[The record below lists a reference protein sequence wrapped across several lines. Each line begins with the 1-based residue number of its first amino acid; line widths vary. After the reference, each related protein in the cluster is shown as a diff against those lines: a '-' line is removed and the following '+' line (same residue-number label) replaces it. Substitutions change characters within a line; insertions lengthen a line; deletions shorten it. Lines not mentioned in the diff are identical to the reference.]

1 MYNNTNLLQG
11 VISRW
16 KEKEEGGW
24 EGREEGRKETLALI
38 YEKGNV
44 MKVHIVKKKEIKLFI
59 LHTVLLLDFYL
70 Q

>member
-44 MKVHIVKKKEIKLFI
+44 MKVHIVKKKK
-59 LHTVLLLDFYL
+59 
-70 Q
+70 

>member
-16 KEKEEGGW
+16 KEKKEGGW
-24 EGREEGRKETLALI
+24 EGRKKGRKETLALT
-38 YEKGNV
+38 YGKGNGMRV
-44 MKVHIVKKKEIKLFI
+44 QIVKKEIKLFI